1 MRCRGG
7 GTASSGAAVR
17 LHKICAHHTFPTHSP
32 LQLYNLLDTTHN
44 SGMQFAVLGTSVR
57 TDVLQMLEKRVR
69 SRFSQL
75 TVDMGSVL
83 QQPNHLLPLVYSRLA
98 VPHVMQVRG
107 LCVP

>member
-1 MRCRGG
+1 MLKRSKRVGRAVVFFLEDFDRFAVQGG

-57 TDVLQMLEKRVR
+57 TDVLQML
-69 SRFSQL
+69 
-75 TVDMGSVL
+75 
-83 QQPNHLLPLVYSRLA
+83 
-98 VPHVMQVRG
+98 
-107 LCVP
+107 